1 MKKYIYITIAAG
13 FFLGLTDIILS
24 INFVP
29 IQDLED
35 LPQNQKIKILKELP
49 INYSLGIILKFGGI
63 WRNLEYYSIN
73 NSINLLI
80 VMKSPKQK
88 GLW

>member
-1 MKKYIYITIAAG
+1 MKSYHHWDGKYNLKKYIYITIAAG

-63 WRNLEYYSIN
+63 LSIIV
-73 NSINLLI
+73 SIILLI
-80 VMKSPKQK
+80 Y
-88 GLW
+88 